1 MKFTSFK
8 IWLVEKFT
16 DDDVDPIKS
25 MGIGA
30 KIVYYELKPYIMSI
44 TGKIQEDY
52 YDMILTGDTFDIK
65 DKIKHFGF
73 KWSSI
78 HKGWKSKSPRTM
90 IYWQKLA
97 EQLFKEIETKT
108 GYVIEKY
115 KNPDN
120 ADTPTI
126 KGWGISEYPN
136 IDDGTG
142 QKVYIS
148 LKGEHWPI
156 VLLMGKGTYTAREF
170 LKYFKFRFDKD
181 QHGWVKN
188 SYNKNEIDEIVN
200 YMKQHNYEII
210 DYRKGR

>member
-30 KIVYYELKPYIMSI
+30 KIVYYEIKPYVMVSPSI
-44 TGKIQEDY
+44 DY
-52 YDMILTGDTFDIK
+52 YDLILTGNTFEIK
-65 DKIKHFGF
+65 DMIKSHGF
-73 KWSSI
+73 RWSEMN
-78 HKGWKSKSPRTM
+78 KGWRSKTPRKM
-90 IYWQKLA
+90 DYWQKIA
-97 EQLFKEIETKT
+97 PELFKEIEKKS
-108 GYVIEKY
+108 GYVIEKR

-120 ADTPTI
+120 LNAPEI
-126 KGWGISEYPN
+126 EGWGISEYPN

-148 LKGEHWPI
+148 LKGEQWPS
-156 VLLMGKGTYTAREF
+156 VLLMGKGTYTAKEF
-170 LKYFKFRFDKD
+170 LKYFRFRFDKE
-181 QHGWVKN
+181 QHGWVKG

-200 YMKQHNYEII
+200 YLKQHNYEII
-210 DYRKGR
+210 DYRKGK